1 MTVKTVSFYSPYIL
15 KFIFRF
21 VIMQHSHTALWE
33 QFAFKQP
40 YLEYFSPKPR
50 VNQPWRPCMDD
61 MKKDQGIAL
70 LENSN
75 GREADTNKNDLKV

>member
-1 MTVKTVSFYSPYIL
+1 
-15 KFIFRF
+15 
-21 VIMQHSHTALWE
+21 MQHSHTALWE

-40 YLEYFSPKPR
+40 YLEYIFLPETKGKPTLET
-50 VNQPWRPCMDD
+50 MDD

-75 GREADTNKNDLKV
+75 GREADPNKNDLKV